1 MLSDGESHEPTNM
14 ANASIITVKVLILI
28 SFTFY
33 RLAFSPTHFLGI
45 RYFSM
50 FPYIAD
56 TSRAVGVKEQREH
69 FAYKVGI
76 DFTLPYV
83 TLTLGTGMIAFAYAA
98 LADFTP
104 RCFLVILTS
113 GAFAGQEFATRST
126 IQPTSGYIIF
136 TYCYTFHIQYFLS
149 VCFLPQ
155 PSHIPS

>member
-1 MLSDGESHEPTNM
+1 MLSDGKSHEPTNM

-69 FAYKVGI
+69 FC
-76 DFTLPYV
+76 L
-83 TLTLGTGMIAFAYAA
+83 
-98 LADFTP
+98 
-104 RCFLVILTS
+104 
-113 GAFAGQEFATRST
+113 
-126 IQPTSGYIIF
+126 
-136 TYCYTFHIQYFLS
+136 
-149 VCFLPQ
+149 
-155 PSHIPS
+155 